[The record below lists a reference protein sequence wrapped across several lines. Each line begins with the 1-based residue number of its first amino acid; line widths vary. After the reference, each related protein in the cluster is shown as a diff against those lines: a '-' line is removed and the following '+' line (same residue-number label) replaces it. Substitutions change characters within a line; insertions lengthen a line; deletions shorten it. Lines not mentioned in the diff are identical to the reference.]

1 MRHACVVCGAS
12 TIFSITYHGS
22 RGLPIE
28 EESGGSGCECNR
40 GREGEAEEE
49 QESSIPGTKEKGN
62 RRGAGWLAGG
72 FICSAPLASLES
84 DSVCVCVCVSLHLPQ
99 LDYLDQLSSEVASS
113 HVHRL
118 M

>member
-12 TIFSITYHGS
+12 SFFFITYHGS

-49 QESSIPGTKEKGN
+49 QENSIPGTKEKGN
-62 RRGAGWLAGG
+62 RDEGWLGCPVAS
-72 FICSAPLASLES
+72 SAPLASS
-84 DSVCVCVCVSLHLPQ
+84 DRDSV
-99 LDYLDQLSSEVASS
+99 
-113 HVHRL
+113 
-118 M
+118 